1 MLRQERP
8 LTIASRLQSDTRPT
22 GVGKQPDFHA
32 RILRAHA
39 LRCTGAMKLHAFLFG
54 QLWNEGVRQIFG
66 IPGDFVLNLYEALE
80 ADGRF
85 QLIRL
90 SHEPAVGF
98 AADGAARITAG
109 LGVCCVT
116 YGAGGLNMINP
127 VACAYAE
134 QSPLVI
140 LSGGPGRLEKRAEV
154 HVHHEVKS
162 FESQLK
168 VYQEVTEFAA
178 ILDDPLTA
186 AAQIR
191 KAIEVALKIKRPVY
205 LEIPRDM
212 VFADIVVPPIVEQ
225 FELKIDDA
233 AVDEAAQEIIARL
246 TAAERP
252 VLIVGVEVHRF
263 ELRDQVIRLAERLQ
277 IPVASSFLGRG
288 VFPTRHPQFIGT
300 YLGVVSPQPLR
311 ERVERSDCILLLGEQ
326 ISDTGLGISATRL
339 GDANLLVAIA
349 RDVYIRHH
357 RYQNTPL
364 DRLVAQLLEWPDL
377 RRFQKTPGG
386 PEVAGSQLSP
396 EVLEPMTD
404 DEPIKVRHVIGVLN
418 DFLADHQDLPIVAD
432 TGDCLFASVDVCA
445 DEIIAPAYYATMGF
459 AIPAAL
465 GVQVASGRRALVL
478 VGDGAFQMT
487 GCEIAHAPE
496 YHCNP
501 IVVLFDNARWEMLQA
516 FFPEARYNGT
526 VAWPFATLAEL
537 WGGRGF
543 DARTPRQLRDALAA
557 ASREDRFTLIDVKL
571 QQGDVSPILRGFVS
585 AFKQR
590 VYSA

>member
-1 MLRQERP
+1 
-8 LTIASRLQSDTRPT
+8 
-22 GVGKQPDFHA
+22 
-32 RILRAHA
+32 
-39 LRCTGAMKLHAFLFG
+39 MKLHTFLFG
-54 QLWNEGVRQIFG
+54 QLWHEGVRQIFG

-80 ADGRF
+80 DDGRF

-90 SHEPAVGF
+90 SHEPGVGF
-98 AADGAARITAG
+98 AADGAARMTAG

-154 HVHHEVKS
+154 LVHHEVKS
-162 FESQLK
+162 FDSQLK

-186 AAQIR
+186 ASQIR
-191 KAIEVALKIKRPVY
+191 KAIEVALKVKRPVY

-212 VFADIVVPPIVEQ
+212 VFADIVVPSTVEQ
-225 FELKIDDA
+225 FELK
-233 AVDEAAQEIIARL
+233 VDEAAIDEASQEIVARL

-263 ELRDQVIRLAERLQ
+263 QLRDHVIRLAERLKV
-277 IPVASSFLGRG
+277 PVASSFLGRG

-311 ERVERSDCILLLGEQ
+311 ESVEQSDCVLLLGEL
-326 ISDTGLGISATRL
+326 ISDTGLGVSATRL
-339 GDANLLVAIA
+339 GDANLLIAVA
-349 RDVYIRHH
+349 RNVYIRHH
-357 RYQNTPL
+357 QYQNTPL
-364 DRLVAQLLEWPDL
+364 DRLVARLLASPDL
-377 RRFQKTPGG
+377 PSKSGG
-386 PEVAGSQLSP
+386 FEAAASQLSP
-396 EVLEPMTD
+396 EILEPMTD
-404 DEPIKVRHVIGVLN
+404 DEPIKVRHLIGVLN
-418 DFLADHQDLPIVAD
+418 DFLSSHQDLPIVAD

-445 DEIIAPAYYATMGF
+445 DEIVAPAYYATMGF

-465 GVQVASGRRALVL
+465 GVQVATRRRPLVL

-487 GCEIAHAPE
+487 GTEIAHAPE

-501 IVVLFDNARWEMLQA
+501 IVVLFNNARWEMLQA
-516 FFPEARYNGT
+516 FFPDAGYNGT
-526 VAWPFATLAEL
+526 VPWPFATLAEL

-590 VYSA
+590 VYTS